1 MILAYCYNN
10 FMTWAL
16 KRQFLYIAI
25 VLAFLGLI
33 GFLIIYPHFNQA
45 PTCMDG
51 KQNGDETGIDCG
63 GSCPVACTAEVDQ
76 ISIRWA
82 RAFEVV
88 PGRYNAVAY
97 LVNHNKDT
105 AVEKINYRFRFA
117 DKDNIY
123 IGKREGTTYVPPS
136 GNFAVFEPAI
146 NVGNSLPVYTT
157 FEFTSVPV
165 WLQVPEDKINQL
177 KVLISNI
184 NLQNTDTSPALSATI
199 TNTSLFQIPDMNVIA
214 LLYDASGNAVSASKT
229 YLSVLQGQES
239 SILNFTWIE
248 PFSTKVISEEIIPI
262 FNIFSV
268 KL

>member
-1 MILAYCYNN
+1 
-10 FMTWAL
+10 MTWAL

-25 VLAFLGLI
+25 IIAFFAVL
-33 GFLIIYPHFNQA
+33 GFMIIYPHLNQVA
-45 PTCMDG
+45 TCTDG

-63 GSCPVACTAEVDQ
+63 GSCPLACTTEVNQ
-76 ISIRWA
+76 ISIHWA

-97 LVNHNKDT
+97 LTNSNKDT

-117 DKDNIY
+117 DKDNVY

-136 GNFAVFEPAI
+136 GNFAVFEPA
-146 NVGNSLPVYTT
+146 VDLGNSVPVYTT
-157 FEFTSVPV
+157 FEFTEEPV

-184 NLQNTDTSPALSATI
+184 NLQNEDTAPTLSATI
-199 TNTSLFQIPDMNVIA
+199 TNTSLFQIPNVNVIA
-214 LLYDASGNAVSASKT
+214 ILYDASGNAVSVSKT
-229 YLSVLQGQES
+229 YLDALQGEQS
-239 SILNFTWIE
+239 SILNFTWVL
-248 PFSTKVISEEIIPI
+248 PFATKVVSEEIIPI

-268 KL
+268 KI